1 MANIKTNIK
10 SIRKTAKRQKRNQS
24 VKTTYKNNIKH
35 ARNSGKLTDLNKSY
49 KSIDSAL
56 AKGIITKNKANR
68 LKSRAAKAV
77 NKINKSKA

>member
-24 VKTTYKNNIKH
+24 VKTTYKNNIKR
-35 ARNSGKLTDLNKSY
+35 ARTSGNAVDLNKSY

-68 LKSRAAKAV
+68 LKSRTAKAT
-77 NKINKSKA
+77 NKVKK